1 MSDFETVTATEL
13 HTATPGPAG
22 APNAPGQPH
31 TMETSKP
38 RSATADAWRD
48 LRRRPL
54 FWVAVAIGLL
64 VLTITAVPSL
74 FTSGDPLA
82 CSLSNQNA
90 GPSGAAIFG
99 YDYQGCDVYTRAI
112 YGTRNSMMIGFFSAL
127 FAGFLAIAA
136 GLTSGFFGGWIDA
149 VISRI
154 VDIVLGLP
162 LILAG
167 LVLMNRVDN
176 AGGGNG
182 ARIAAFVLILGG
194 LGWTTAARVVRSSV
208 ITAKQQDYVAA
219 ARMLGAGNGRIM
231 WRHILP
237 NALAPFLVVI
247 TIALGTFIAAEAS
260 LSFLGVGLEPPAQSW
275 GQQISQAS
283 PIGLVRT
290 NPIPLLVPSTFLALT
305 VLAFIIMGDKIR
317 EAFDPKLR

>member
-13 HTATPGPAG
+13 HTAAPGPAG
-22 APNAPGQPH
+22 EPNAPGQPH
-31 TMETSKP
+31 TMEVSKP
-38 RSATADAWRD
+38 RSAAADAWRD

-54 FWVAVAIGLL
+54 FWAAVAIALL
-64 VLTITAVPSL
+64 VLVITAVPSL

-90 GPSGAAIFG
+90 APSGAAIFG

-127 FAGFLAIAA
+127 FAGFLAILA

-149 VISRI
+149 VISRV

-167 LVLMNRVDN
+167 LVLMNRIDN

-182 ARIAAFVLILGG
+182 ARIAGFVLILGG

-208 ITAKQQDYVAA
+208 ITAKNQDYVAA
-219 ARMLGAGNGRIM
+219 ARMLGAGSGRIM
-231 WRHILP
+231 LRHILP

-275 GQQISQAS
+275 GQQISAAS